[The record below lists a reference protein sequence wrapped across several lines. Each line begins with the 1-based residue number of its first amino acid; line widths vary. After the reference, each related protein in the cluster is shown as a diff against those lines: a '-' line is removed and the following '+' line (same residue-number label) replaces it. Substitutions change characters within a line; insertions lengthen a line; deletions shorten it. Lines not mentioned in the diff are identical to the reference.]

1 MTPFAPPSESSRAA
15 GAATALAVAGL
26 VGMGLWAA
34 RLASDRPARPRRPG
48 RPLPAHAAAR
58 QAARRARQGSAILA
72 ASSLIDSVG
81 EHYRGGFHRWE
92 MYVGP
97 TAAAAALA
105 ATTADRAP
113 VRAREAALGAAAAI
127 GVAGHVFHTQNILNR
142 PGGFSWTN
150 LFYGAPLGA
159 PGAVA
164 LSGLAGLAATSLER
178 REPEDPLSQGRM
190 IAAGTVAGLVG
201 TTAEVALLHFRGAFH
216 NPFMYVPVT
225 LPPVAAL
232 ALAAAALSPT
242 PSRLRLARRLLG
254 ATVAMG
260 VVGTGF
266 HAWGVHRNMGGWR
279 NWSQNLQVAPP
290 LPAPPGFTGVA
301 LVGLGAVNLLEAQP

>member
-1 MTPFAPPSESSRAA
+1 MRIPAPSETSPSA
-15 GAATALAVAGL
+15 GAAAALAVAGL
-26 VGMGLWAA
+26 VGIGLWAA
-34 RLASDRPARPRRPG
+34 RLASERPARPRRPLH
-48 RPLPAHAAAR
+48 PVPTDAAAR
-58 QAARRARQGSAILA
+58 HAARRARQGSAVLA
-72 ASSLIDSVG
+72 ASSLIDSVT
-81 EHYRGGFHRWE
+81 EHYRGEFHRWE
-92 MYVGP
+92 MYIGP
-97 TAAAAALA
+97 SAAAAALA
-105 ATTADRAP
+105 ATLAGGRAP
-113 VRAREAALGAAAAI
+113 VRAREVALGAATAV

-142 PGGFSWTN
+142 PGGFSWSN

-164 LSGLAGLAATSLER
+164 LAGLAGLAATSLER
-178 REPEDPLSQGRM
+178 NAPDDPLKRGRV

-201 TTAEVALLHFRGAFH
+201 TTAEVALLHFRGSFH

-225 LPPVAAL
+225 LPPLAAL
-232 ALAAAALSPT
+232 ALTAAAINPSPQ
-242 PSRLRLARRLLG
+242 RLRLARRLLG

-279 NWSQNLQVAPP
+279 NWTQNLQVAPP

-301 LVGLGAVNLLEAQP
+301 LVGLGAINLLEAQE